1 MEYDTMGP
9 IYTMD
14 RSRSYPQRRELVG
27 GRLAGWY
34 NRQYSDL
41 GRVDMSYE
49 LRAGDGGGWVE
60 GAGVPATL
68 VLAMVPSCVT
78 VYRSRVCVAE
88 VSSSCSA
95 AASLSPCHPALGV
108 ITSTP
113 RHDQYQHHLPSYLQW
128 C

>member
-1 MEYDTMGP
+1 
-9 IYTMD
+9 
-14 RSRSYPQRRELVG
+14 
-27 GRLAGWY
+27 
-34 NRQYSDL
+34 
-41 GRVDMSYE
+41 MSYE

-88 VSSSCSA
+88 VSSGCSA

-113 RHDQYQHHLPSYLQW
+113 DMINTSTIYPVISSGAITPVI
-128 C
+128 

>member
-1 MEYDTMGP
+1 MTLWVLSTQWLAVV
-9 IYTMD
+9 YTHK
-14 RSRSYPQRRELVG
+14 G
-27 GRLAGWY
+27 WAGWY
-34 NRQYSDL
+34 NRQYPDL

-49 LRAGDGGGWVE
+49 LWAGDGAGWVE
-60 GAGVPATL
+60 CSAGVPATL
-68 VLAMVPSCVT
+68 VLAIVPSCVT

-113 RHDQYQHHLPSYLQW
+113 DMINTTTI
-128 C
+128 